1 MIFEKFL
8 VMTCG
13 FSLIAAFMGIP
24 LIWQALLSLIA
35 GFVFA
40 VWTSKQQ

>member
-1 MIFEKFL
+1 MSFERFL

-13 FSLIAAFMGIP
+13 FSFITALIGIP
-24 LIWQALLSLIA
+24 LIWQVLLSLIA

-40 VWTSKQQ
+40 VRTSK